1 MLPNKQ
7 EARMYYVGLAT
18 INDRRKLDV
27 PFVVNHSQFGGPLPT
42 SPHRAMTS
50 WMVAQDQFS
59 GPSATRIGSS
69 PRSIATLGAYSR
81 SRLVPINHEKEI
93 ARNK

>member
-1 MLPNKQ
+1 
-7 EARMYYVGLAT
+7 MYYVGLAT

-81 SRLVPINHEKEI
+81 SRLVTL
-93 ARNK
+93 ARVGGSMRPPP

>member
-1 MLPNKQ
+1 
-7 EARMYYVGLAT
+7 MYYVGLAT

-81 SRLVPINHEKEI
+81 SRLVTCSSYGSETLHSYVIRSGEQ
-93 ARNK
+93 